1 LADPKRGYSQKHDR
15 CRGRCRT
22 LNDATKKRLI
32 SILSTAI
39 AFVLASRL
47 AEKLIEQPE
56 VRGVR
61 DDVKEALLQAG
72 FSLISTIIASI
83 LIRQLI
89 SNR

>member
-1 LADPKRGYSQKHDR
+1 V
-15 CRGRCRT
+15 
-22 LNDATKKRLI
+22 NDETQKRLI

-39 AFVLASRL
+39 AFVLASRV
-47 AEKLIEQPE
+47 AQKLIREPE

-72 FSLISTIIASI
+72 FSLASTIIASI